1 MKALWALARLRIFDV
16 LRSLSASL
24 AFLGLPV
31 IILLVLTLVF
41 AKGHPFEERS
51 LTLVGA
57 GSAPALERAAE
68 RVAGRAGLRIERATQ
83 LDEARNQ
90 LRARGTTGLL
100 YVGEGGSLT
109 LELGA
114 KEELWGRGLQSLLP
128 EAQLLPIELG
138 SLGYVQF
145 LFPGLLC
152 SSVMFAG
159 MFGMGYAMARYR
171 RNQFLKKLATL
182 PVSRATF
189 VLAQIL
195 GRGSLAL
202 GQILLLL
209 AAGWLVVG
217 LRPSLSGMVAA
228 TLVGTLGLF
237 VFSGIGFVLA
247 ALIETEAVVADVI
260 SGLTLP
266 FTLFSGVFFP
276 LDALPGWLADAC
288 RWLPSTL
295 MLDAVRATLLYDTSL
310 LALGAKLGGLLLW
323 GVLVFGL
330 SVKLFRWHR

>member
-1 MKALWALARLRIFDV
+1 LRALWALARLRVFDV

-31 IILLVLTLVF
+31 VILLVLAVVF
-41 AKGHPFEERS
+41 AKGQPFEERS
-51 LTLVGA
+51 LSLVGTIDGIEQLALPLASQA
-57 GSAPALERAAE
+57 GLRLERA
-68 RVAGRAGLRIERATQ
+68 GD
-83 LDEARNQ
+83 LDEGRLR
-90 LRARGTTGLL
+90 LRARATTALL
-100 YVGEGGSLT
+100 YRADGELV

-114 KEELWGRGLQSLLP
+114 KEELWGRGVVSLLP
-128 EAQLLPIELG
+128 GARLHLVPLG

-171 RNQFLKKLATL
+171 QNQFLKKLATL

-202 GQILLLL
+202 GQIVLLLL
-209 AAGWLVVG
+209 AGWLALG
-217 LRPSLSGMVAA
+217 LRPSLSGMAGA
-228 TLVGTLGLF
+228 LLVGTLGLF
-237 VFSGIGFVLA
+237 VFSGIGFLLS
-247 ALIETEAVVADVI
+247 ALIETEAVVSDVI

-276 LDALPGWLADAC
+276 LEALPGWLAAPC

-295 MLDAVRATLLYDTSL
+295 MLDAARATLLYDVGL
-310 LALGAKLGGLLLW
+310 LSLGAQLGGLVLW
-323 GVLVFGL
+323 ALSVFGL
-330 SVKLFRWHR
+330 GVKLFRWHR

>member
-51 LTLVGA
+51 LTLVG
-57 GSAPALERAAE
+57 SAPALEHAAE
-68 RVAGRAGLRIERATQ
+68 RVSRRAGLRVERTTE
-83 LDEARNQ
+83 LSEARNQ

-100 YVGEGGSLT
+100 YESEGGSLT

-128 EAQLLPIELG
+128 EARLLPIELG

-189 VLAQIL
+189 VLAQIM

-217 LRPSLSGMVAA
+217 LRPSVSGMAAA

-276 LDALPGWLADAC
+276 LEALPGWLASAC

-323 GVLVFGL
+323 GLLVFGL